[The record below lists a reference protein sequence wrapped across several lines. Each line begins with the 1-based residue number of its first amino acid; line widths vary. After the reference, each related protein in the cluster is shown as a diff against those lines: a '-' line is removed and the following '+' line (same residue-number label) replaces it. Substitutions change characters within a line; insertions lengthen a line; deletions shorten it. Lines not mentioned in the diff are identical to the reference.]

1 MRRWQYLGPGP
12 VRRHVHDLHPRAVG
26 HRALGDL
33 DGGLTGGQQAG
44 QWCAAQP
51 GGPRLHGDHSRSGY
65 LQVLSA
71 AAVESALGD
80 QAAPRPGRQAGEP
93 ERLCG
98 LQLVGQ
104 EGRHRTAAPVGAVV
118 SAADHSRAVEQRG
131 QRFGGRLRRGVDVRR
146 DEREALRAEGGR
158 VPQRLVLVTADIDA
172 PSEAIAEA
180 LAPQLDGA
188 AVVCCGDY
196 SADRGSGSVPAFLA
210 HQLEAAQALGLTG
223 LTPRTPGCLIAQR
236 RLDGGRRE
244 HLQVTAPAVISVEP
258 GAARLRRASL
268 SGLLAAREADIEV
281 AEGAVT
287 HGSRV
292 QVMSTAPYRPRPKML
307 PPPHD
312 PLPRAR
318 LLALTGALTERT
330 LPRVVRAS
338 CDEAADE
345 LISYLKDKGYLT

>member
-1 MRRWQYLGPGP
+1 MTEPGFIAAVLKWVDLRPDVDPLEGTVRHDDRTSGFSLADAAALECALLLGEAWQLPVAAITAGPPGAQ
-12 VRRHVHDLHPRAVG
+12 AVL
-26 HRALGDL
+26 RD
-33 DGGLTGGQQAG
+33 
-44 QWCAAQP
+44 AAAF
-51 GGPRLHGDHSRSGY
+51 GPR
-65 LQVLSA
+65 
-71 AAVESALGD
+71 
-80 QAAPRPGRQAGEP
+80 
-93 ERLCG
+93 
-98 LQLVGQ
+98 
-104 EGRHRTAAPVGAVV
+104 
-118 SAADHSRAVEQRG
+118 
-131 QRFGGRLRRGVDVRR
+131 
-146 DEREALRAEGGR
+146 
-158 VPQRLVLVTADIDA
+158 RLVLVTADIDA

-180 LAPQLDGA
+180 LAPLLDGA

-268 SGLLAAREADIEV
+268 SGLLAAREAVIEV

-330 LPRVVRAS
+330 PPRVVRAS

-345 LISYLKDKGYLT
+345 LIGYLKDKGYLT

>member
-1 MRRWQYLGPGP
+1 MTEPGFIAAVLKWVDLRPDVDPLEGTVRHDDRTSGFSLADAAALECALLLGEAWQLPVAAITAGPPGAQ
-12 VRRHVHDLHPRAVG
+12 AVL
-26 HRALGDL
+26 RD
-33 DGGLTGGQQAG
+33 
-44 QWCAAQP
+44 AAAF
-51 GGPRLHGDHSRSGY
+51 GPR
-65 LQVLSA
+65 
-71 AAVESALGD
+71 
-80 QAAPRPGRQAGEP
+80 
-93 ERLCG
+93 
-98 LQLVGQ
+98 
-104 EGRHRTAAPVGAVV
+104 
-118 SAADHSRAVEQRG
+118 
-131 QRFGGRLRRGVDVRR
+131 
-146 DEREALRAEGGR
+146 
-158 VPQRLVLVTADIDA
+158 RLVLIAADIDA

-180 LAPQLDGA
+180 LAPLLDGA

-268 SGLLAAREADIEV
+268 SGLLAAREAVIEV

-330 LPRVVRAS
+330 PPRVVRAS

>member
-1 MRRWQYLGPGP
+1 MSEPGFIAAALKWVDLRPDVDPLAGTVRHDDRTSGFSLADAAALECALLLGEAWQLPVAAITAGPP
-12 VRRHVHDLHPRAVG
+12 
-26 HRALGDL
+26 
-33 DGGLTGGQQAG
+33 
-44 QWCAAQP
+44 AAQ
-51 GGPRLHGDHSRSGY
+51 G
-65 LQVLSA
+65 VLRDA
-71 AAVESALGD
+71 AA
-80 QAAPRPGRQAGEP
+80 
-93 ERLCG
+93 
-98 LQLVGQ
+98 
-104 EGRHRTAAPVGAVV
+104 
-118 SAADHSRAVEQRG
+118 
-131 QRFGGRLRRGVDVRR
+131 FG
-146 DEREALRAEGGR
+146 
-158 VPQRLVLVTADIDA
+158 PQRLVFVTADIDA

-180 LAPQLDGA
+180 LAPLLDGA

-268 SGLLAAREADIEV
+268 SGLLAAREAVIEV

-330 LPRVVRAS
+330 PPRVVRAS

>member
-1 MRRWQYLGPGP
+1 MSEPGFIAAVLKWVDLRPDVDPLEGTVRHDDRTSGFSLADAAALECALLLGEAWQLPVAAITAGPP
-12 VRRHVHDLHPRAVG
+12 EAQAVL
-26 HRALGDL
+26 RD
-33 DGGLTGGQQAG
+33 
-44 QWCAAQP
+44 AAAF
-51 GGPRLHGDHSRSGY
+51 GPR
-65 LQVLSA
+65 
-71 AAVESALGD
+71 
-80 QAAPRPGRQAGEP
+80 
-93 ERLCG
+93 
-98 LQLVGQ
+98 
-104 EGRHRTAAPVGAVV
+104 
-118 SAADHSRAVEQRG
+118 
-131 QRFGGRLRRGVDVRR
+131 
-146 DEREALRAEGGR
+146 
-158 VPQRLVLVTADIDA
+158 RLVLIAADIDA

-180 LAPQLDGA
+180 LAPLLDGA

-268 SGLLAAREADIEV
+268 SGLLAAREAVIEV

>member
-1 MRRWQYLGPGP
+1 MTEPGFIAAVLKWVDLRPDVDPLEGTVRHDDRTSGFSLADAAALECALLLGEAWQLPVAAITAGPP
-12 VRRHVHDLHPRAVG
+12 
-26 HRALGDL
+26 
-33 DGGLTGGQQAG
+33 
-44 QWCAAQP
+44 AAQ
-51 GGPRLHGDHSRSGY
+51 G
-65 LQVLSA
+65 VLRDA
-71 AAVESALGD
+71 AA
-80 QAAPRPGRQAGEP
+80 
-93 ERLCG
+93 
-98 LQLVGQ
+98 
-104 EGRHRTAAPVGAVV
+104 
-118 SAADHSRAVEQRG
+118 
-131 QRFGGRLRRGVDVRR
+131 FG
-146 DEREALRAEGGR
+146 
-158 VPQRLVLVTADIDA
+158 PQRLVFVTADIDA

-180 LAPQLDGA
+180 LAPLLDGA

-268 SGLLAAREADIEV
+268 SGLLAAREAVIEV

>member
-1 MRRWQYLGPGP
+1 MTEPGFIAAVLKWVDLRPDVDPLEGTVRHDDRTSGFSLADAAALECALLLGEAWQLPVAAITAGPP
-12 VRRHVHDLHPRAVG
+12 
-26 HRALGDL
+26 
-33 DGGLTGGQQAG
+33 
-44 QWCAAQP
+44 AAQ
-51 GGPRLHGDHSRSGY
+51 G
-65 LQVLSA
+65 VLRDA
-71 AAVESALGD
+71 AA
-80 QAAPRPGRQAGEP
+80 
-93 ERLCG
+93 
-98 LQLVGQ
+98 
-104 EGRHRTAAPVGAVV
+104 
-118 SAADHSRAVEQRG
+118 
-131 QRFGGRLRRGVDVRR
+131 FG
-146 DEREALRAEGGR
+146 
-158 VPQRLVLVTADIDA
+158 PQRLVFVTADIDA

-180 LAPQLDGA
+180 LAPLLDGA

-268 SGLLAAREADIEV
+268 SGLLAAREAVIEV

-292 QVMSTAPYRPRPKML
+292 QVMSTAPYRPRPKIL

-330 LPRVVRAS
+330 PPRVVRAT

-345 LISYLKDKGYLT
+345 LIRYLKDKGYLT

>member
-1 MRRWQYLGPGP
+1 MSEPGFIAAALKWVDLRPDVDPLAGTVRYDDRTSGFSLADAAALECALLLGEAWQLPVAAITAGPPGAQ
-12 VRRHVHDLHPRAVG
+12 AVL
-26 HRALGDL
+26 RD
-33 DGGLTGGQQAG
+33 
-44 QWCAAQP
+44 AAAF
-51 GGPRLHGDHSRSGY
+51 GPR
-65 LQVLSA
+65 
-71 AAVESALGD
+71 
-80 QAAPRPGRQAGEP
+80 
-93 ERLCG
+93 
-98 LQLVGQ
+98 
-104 EGRHRTAAPVGAVV
+104 
-118 SAADHSRAVEQRG
+118 
-131 QRFGGRLRRGVDVRR
+131 
-146 DEREALRAEGGR
+146 
-158 VPQRLVLVTADIDA
+158 RLVLVTADIDA

-180 LAPQLDGA
+180 LAPLLDGA

-268 SGLLAAREADIEV
+268 SGLLAAREAVIEV

-318 LLALTGALTERT
+318 LLALTGALTERIP
-330 LPRVVRAS
+330 PRVVRAS

>member
-1 MRRWQYLGPGP
+1 MTEPGFIAAVLKWVDLRPDVDPLEGTVRHDDRTSGFSLADAAALECALLLGEAWQLPVAAITAGPPGA
-12 VRRHVHDLHPRAVG
+12 RAVL
-26 HRALGDL
+26 RD
-33 DGGLTGGQQAG
+33 
-44 QWCAAQP
+44 AAAF
-51 GGPRLHGDHSRSGY
+51 GPR
-65 LQVLSA
+65 
-71 AAVESALGD
+71 
-80 QAAPRPGRQAGEP
+80 
-93 ERLCG
+93 
-98 LQLVGQ
+98 
-104 EGRHRTAAPVGAVV
+104 
-118 SAADHSRAVEQRG
+118 
-131 QRFGGRLRRGVDVRR
+131 
-146 DEREALRAEGGR
+146 
-158 VPQRLVLVTADIDA
+158 RLVLVTADIDA

-180 LAPQLDGA
+180 LAPLLDGA

-268 SGLLAAREADIEV
+268 SGLLAAREAVIEV

-330 LPRVVRAS
+330 PPRVVRAS

>member
-1 MRRWQYLGPGP
+1 MTEPGFIAAVLKWVDLRPDVDPLEGTVRHDDRTSGFSLADAAALECALLLGEAWQLPVAAITAGPPGA
-12 VRRHVHDLHPRAVG
+12 RAVL
-26 HRALGDL
+26 RDAAALG
-33 DGGLTGGQQAG
+33 A
-44 QWCAAQP
+44 
-51 GGPRLHGDHSRSGY
+51 
-65 LQVLSA
+65 
-71 AAVESALGD
+71 
-80 QAAPRPGRQAGEP
+80 
-93 ERLCG
+93 
-98 LQLVGQ
+98 
-104 EGRHRTAAPVGAVV
+104 
-118 SAADHSRAVEQRG
+118 
-131 QRFGGRLRRGVDVRR
+131 RRM
-146 DEREALRAEGGR
+146 
-158 VPQRLVLVTADIDA
+158 VLVTADIDA

-180 LAPQLDGA
+180 LAPLLDGA

-268 SGLLAAREADIEV
+268 SGLLAAREAVIEV

-330 LPRVVRAS
+330 PPRVVRAS

>member
-1 MRRWQYLGPGP
+1 MSEPGFIAAALMWVDLRPDVDPLAGTVRHDDRTSGFSLADAAALECALLLGEAWQLPVAAITAGPP
-12 VRRHVHDLHPRAVG
+12 
-26 HRALGDL
+26 
-33 DGGLTGGQQAG
+33 
-44 QWCAAQP
+44 AAQ
-51 GGPRLHGDHSRSGY
+51 G
-65 LQVLSA
+65 VLRDA
-71 AAVESALGD
+71 AA
-80 QAAPRPGRQAGEP
+80 
-93 ERLCG
+93 
-98 LQLVGQ
+98 
-104 EGRHRTAAPVGAVV
+104 
-118 SAADHSRAVEQRG
+118 
-131 QRFGGRLRRGVDVRR
+131 FG
-146 DEREALRAEGGR
+146 
-158 VPQRLVLVTADIDA
+158 PQRLVFVTADIDA

-180 LAPQLDGA
+180 LAPLLDGA

-210 HQLEAAQALGLTG
+210 HRLDAAQALGLTG
-223 LTPRTPGCLIAQR
+223 LTPRTRGCLIAQR

-268 SGLLAAREADIEV
+268 SGLLAAREAVIEV

-292 QVMSTAPYRPRPKML
+292 QVMSTAPYRPRPKVL

-318 LLALTGALTERT
+318 LLALTGALAERT
-330 LPRVVRAS
+330 PPRVVRAP

-345 LISYLKDKGYLT
+345 LIGYLKDNGYLT

>member
-1 MRRWQYLGPGP
+1 MTEPGFIAAVLKWVDLRPDVDPLAGTVRHDDRTAGFSLADAAALEWALRLGEAWRLPVTAITAGPPGAQ
-12 VRRHVHDLHPRAVG
+12 AVL
-26 HRALGDL
+26 RD
-33 DGGLTGGQQAG
+33 
-44 QWCAAQP
+44 AAAF
-51 GGPRLHGDHSRSGY
+51 GPR
-65 LQVLSA
+65 
-71 AAVESALGD
+71 
-80 QAAPRPGRQAGEP
+80 
-93 ERLCG
+93 
-98 LQLVGQ
+98 
-104 EGRHRTAAPVGAVV
+104 
-118 SAADHSRAVEQRG
+118 
-131 QRFGGRLRRGVDVRR
+131 
-146 DEREALRAEGGR
+146 
-158 VPQRLVLVTADIDA
+158 RLVLVTADIDA

-180 LAPQLDGA
+180 LAPLLDGA

-268 SGLLAAREADIEV
+268 SGLLAAREAVIEV

-330 LPRVVRAS
+330 PPRVVRAS

>member
-1 MRRWQYLGPGP
+1 MTEPGFIAAVLKWVDLRPDVDPLEGTVRHDDRTSGFSLADAAALECALQLGEAWQLPVAAITAGPPGAQ
-12 VRRHVHDLHPRAVG
+12 AVL
-26 HRALGDL
+26 RD
-33 DGGLTGGQQAG
+33 
-44 QWCAAQP
+44 AAAF
-51 GGPRLHGDHSRSGY
+51 GPR
-65 LQVLSA
+65 
-71 AAVESALGD
+71 
-80 QAAPRPGRQAGEP
+80 
-93 ERLCG
+93 
-98 LQLVGQ
+98 
-104 EGRHRTAAPVGAVV
+104 
-118 SAADHSRAVEQRG
+118 
-131 QRFGGRLRRGVDVRR
+131 
-146 DEREALRAEGGR
+146 
-158 VPQRLVLVTADIDA
+158 RLVLVTADIDA

-180 LAPQLDGA
+180 LAPLLDGA

-268 SGLLAAREADIEV
+268 SGLLAAREAVIEV